1 MIMYKY
7 IITPLLLCCLSTH
20 AAADDVKL
28 QDNHPDRYV
37 VVKGDTLWDISGKF
51 LKDPWQWPRVW
62 KMNRTEIKNPHRI
75 YPGDVVVL
83 DTSSGSPQFRLLRER
98 TVTLE
103 PGVREEALEKAAI
116 PTISPNIIEPFLS
129 QPLVVDVNA
138 LNDKATIIG
147 GPDNRLVLSPGTKAY
162 VDKIA
167 EGDGVFWNIYRD
179 GKTLID
185 PITKEILGTEAI
197 YLGDARVAQ
206 YGEPATTE
214 IVRAKEEIFKGDK
227 LLPAADILAT
237 NFVPRA
243 PDEQIS
249 GHILSIYG
257 GVAEAANNAIV
268 TINRGSDDGL
278 ESGHV
283 LAIYREGQVIKKSK
297 EKIDA
302 IEQDMEELK
311 NNESPTID
319 SDATESAESA
329 TSGSDSDNAGNAGEE
344 GLDYRVTKLPDER
357 VGLLMIFRTFNRI
370 SYALVMQA
378 SGPVN
383 VLDLVK
389 TP

>member
-1 MIMYKY
+1 MYKY
-7 IITPLLLCCLSTH
+7 IITPLLFCCLSTH
-20 AAADDVKL
+20 AAAADNVQL
-28 QDNHPDRYV
+28 QENHPDRYV
-37 VVKGDTLWDISGKF
+37 VVKGDTLWDISGRF
-51 LKDPWQWPRVW
+51 LKDPWQWPKVW
-62 KMNRTEIKNPHRI
+62 KMNRAEIKNPHRI

-83 DTSSGSPQFRLLRER
+83 DTSSGSPQFRLLSE

-103 PGVREEALEKAAI
+103 PGVRVEALEKAAV

-129 QPLVVDVNA
+129 QPLVVDADTLDN
-138 LNDKATIIG
+138 KATIIG
-147 GPDNRLVLSPGTKAY
+147 GPDNRLVLSPGTRAY

-167 EGDGVFWNIYRD
+167 KGDGVFWNIYRD
-179 GKTLID
+179 GKTLVD

-197 YLGDARVAQ
+197 YLGDAKVTQ

-227 LLPAADILAT
+227 LLPAADTLAT

-243 PDEQIS
+243 PDQEIS

-283 LAIYREGQVIKKSK
+283 LAIYREGLVIKKSK
-297 EKIDA
+297 EKINA

-311 NNESPTID
+311 NNQTPTMD
-319 SDATESAESA
+319 SDATEPDEAA
-329 TSGSDSDNAGNAGEE
+329 ADSDNTTAPEGEA
-344 GLDYRVTKLPDER
+344 LDYRVTKLPDER
-357 VGLLMIFRTFNRI
+357 VGLLMVFRTFNRI

-378 SGPVN
+378 SGPVD